1 MPKYWAEVSRKSA
14 LNQLT
19 FMKKILLI
27 ALTLSITG
35 VLAFAADGEKKETPK
50 RENPRAKML
59 EKYDKNGDG
68 KLDAGERE
76 AWRKDREAEVTKK
89 YDKNGDGKLDQS
101 EREAAREERRKIAE
115 EAKPK
120 ESK

>member
-1 MPKYWAEVSRKSA
+1 MLGGDVQKVGTEM
-14 LNQLT
+14 QLT
-19 FMKKILLI
+19 SMKKILLI

-35 VLAFAADGEKKETPK
+35 VLTFAADGDKKETPK

-89 YDKNGDGKLDQS
+89 YDKNGDGKLDPS
-101 EREAAREERRKIAE
+101 EREAAREERRKIDE